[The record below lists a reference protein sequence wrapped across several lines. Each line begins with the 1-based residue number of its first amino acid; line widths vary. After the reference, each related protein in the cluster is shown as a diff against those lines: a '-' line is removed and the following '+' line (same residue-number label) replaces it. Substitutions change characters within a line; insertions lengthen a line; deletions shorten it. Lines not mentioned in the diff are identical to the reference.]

1 MKRYSMIHGLLAAA
15 LAVNLALPVT
25 AAGTSSFTDVSDSNT
40 ALNADILRLMGVVSG
55 TGGNQFNPNQVL
67 TRAQFCTMAVNFIG
81 SFCFGLIFGLGMSG
95 TVSREWRL
103 ALTTGF
109 CGGLTTFSTFSFET
123 LTMLSGGQ
131 IISGL
136 AYAVV
141 SLAGGILAAMAGY
154 MLTR

>member
-1 MKRYSMIHGLLAAA
+1 MWQAILSVFIGSGIGGVMRYLAAVGMQTV
-15 LAVNLALPVT
+15 LGDSQQWMLPW
-25 AAGTSSFTDVSDSNT
+25 S
-40 ALNADILRLMGVVSG
+40 
-55 TGGNQFNPNQVL
+55 
-67 TRAQFCTMAVNFIG
+67 TMAVNLIG

-136 AYAVV
+136 ATLSCRLQEASLPPWPDTCLPVSAQRITLPFLLQVV
-141 SLAGGILAAMAGY
+141 H
-154 MLTR
+154 

>member
-1 MKRYSMIHGLLAAA
+1 MWQAILSVFIGSGIGGVMRYLAAA
-15 LAVNLALPVT
+15 
-25 AAGTSSFTDVSDSNT
+25 GMQT
-40 ALNADILRLMGVVSG
+40 ALGDSQQWMLPWS
-55 TGGNQFNPNQVL
+55 
-67 TRAQFCTMAVNFIG
+67 TMAVNLIG

-109 CGGLTTFSTFSFET
+109 CGGLTTFSTFNFET

-141 SLAGGILAAMAGY
+141 SLAGGVLAAMAGY

>member
-1 MKRYSMIHGLLAAA
+1 MRYLT
-15 LAVNLALPVT
+15 AV
-25 AAGTSSFTDVSDSNT
+25 GMQT
-40 ALNADILRLMGVVSG
+40 ALGDSQRWMLPWS
-55 TGGNQFNPNQVL
+55 
-67 TRAQFCTMAVNFIG
+67 TMAVNLIG

-141 SLAGGILAAMAGY
+141 SLAGGVLAAMAGY

>member
-1 MKRYSMIHGLLAAA
+1 MRYLAA
-15 LAVNLALPVT
+15 V
-25 AAGTSSFTDVSDSNT
+25 GMQT
-40 ALNADILRLMGVVSG
+40 ALGDSQRWMLPWS
-55 TGGNQFNPNQVL
+55 
-67 TRAQFCTMAVNFIG
+67 TMAVNLIG